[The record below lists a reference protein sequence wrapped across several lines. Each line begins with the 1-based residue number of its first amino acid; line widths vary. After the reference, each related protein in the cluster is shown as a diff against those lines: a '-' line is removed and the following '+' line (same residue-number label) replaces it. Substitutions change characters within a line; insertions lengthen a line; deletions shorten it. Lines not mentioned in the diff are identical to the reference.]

1 MKYTNRYNDVYTF
14 TLQENGD
21 VLWEGEFKHC
31 RFAWPNVYKE
41 AYQQYRKDCS
51 DLQIDY
57 MHIEEFKKAVHE
69 YDDEKFEYTPLARQ
83 YGPLVYSDTKTIN
96 MVDPSGGPYIK
107 AGQMLSHIIYGD
119 EMNVIVESFESVENG
134 YLIKT
139 KEHKVDP
146 DDFSHLEDRNIIGG
160 II

>member
-57 MHIEEFKKAVHE
+57 MHIKEFKKAVHE

-83 YGPLVYSDTKTIN
+83 YGPLVYSDTKTID
-96 MVDPSGGPYIK
+96 MVDPSGGPYISS
-107 AGQMLSHIIYGD
+107 GMDMGMFED
-119 EMNVIVESFESVENG
+119 EFKGRIVRSFVPVETG
-134 YLIKT
+134 YLIQTYGKF
-139 KEHKVDP
+139 D
-146 DDFSHLEDRNIIGG
+146 HLEDRDIIGG

>member
-1 MKYTNRYNDVYTF
+1 MAEYINRYGDVFTF
-14 TLQENGD
+14 TKQKDGN
-21 VLWEGEFKHC
+21 VLWEGNFEFH
-31 RFAWPNVYKE
+31 RTGFAKN
-41 AYQQYRKDCS
+41 S
-51 DLQIDY
+51 DD
-57 MHIEEFKKAVHE
+57 
-69 YDDEKFEYTPLARQ
+69 
-83 YGPLVYSDTKTIN
+83 IN

-146 DDFSHLEDRNIIGG
+146 DYFSHLEDRNIIGG